1 MRVGSLRTRSQIH
14 GFLPAKRL
22 VEMKQFS
29 DVVKEINKTL
39 NEMILFEN
47 IVNTTLIFLVFYLI
61 LSVLNFH
68 PLYAL
73 VPALLYLGFY
83 SYMSFKSYKPLIV
96 ESKYA
101 PLREKLRTAA
111 DNVGMSNPIVEELEY
126 EVTTEMKNVGLSMFI
141 NPKTLS
147 YKIFAVMA
155 LSFMIIFATTLNL
168 KLLEF
173 ARQKV
178 PDIFDRTPKG
188 VGNFVA
194 TKLETKDDLY
204 GKSDVATLG
213 DKELNI
219 RIKPVDFKINV
230 KEEGEFKRQEFE
242 TVFPKDLTVKE
253 TVAYEENIPQ
263 EQQEL
268 VKNYFKKLAEG

>member
-1 MRVGSLRTRSQIH
+1 MIVKVV
-14 GFLPAKRL
+14 FN
-22 VEMKQFS
+22 MKQFQN
-29 DVVKEINKTL
+29 VVKEINRTL
-39 NEMILFEN
+39 TQLMIFEN
-47 IVNTTLIFLVFYLI
+47 IVNTTLVFLLFYLV
-61 LSVLNFH
+61 LSVIDFS

-73 VPALLYLGFY
+73 LPAIIYIGYY
-83 SYMSFKSYKPLIV
+83 SYLSFKSSKPLIV

-111 DNVGMSNPIVEELEY
+111 DNVGLENPIVEELEY
-126 EVTTEMKNVGLSMFI
+126 EVTSEMKNVGLSMFI

-147 YKIFAVMA
+147 YKIFAVML

-173 ARQKV
+173 AKQKV
-178 PDIFDRTPKG
+178 PDIFDTKNLKG
-188 VGNFVA
+188 VGNLVA
-194 TKLETKDDLY
+194 TKLNTSEDIYGKDD
-204 GKSDVATLG
+204 VAKLG

-219 RIKPVDFKINV
+219 RIKPVDFKVNV
-230 KEEGEFKRQEFE
+230 KEEGDVQQQKFE
-242 TVFPKDLTVKE
+242 TVFPQELIVKE

-268 VKNYFKKLAEG
+268 VKNYFKKLAEEST

>member
-1 MRVGSLRTRSQIH
+1 MFKTKRV
-14 GFLPAKRL
+14 
-22 VEMKQFS
+22 VDMKQFS
-29 DVVKEINKTL
+29 DVVKEINRTL
-39 NEMILFEN
+39 NQLILFEN
-47 IVNTTLIFLVFYLI
+47 LVNTTLVFLISYFILEIIDFHPLWALAPALAYLVFYSRISL
-61 LSVLNFH
+61 
-68 PLYAL
+68 
-73 VPALLYLGFY
+73 
-83 SYMSFKSYKPLIV
+83 KSNKPLIV

-126 EVTTEMKNVGLSMFI
+126 EVTSEMKNVGLSMFI
-141 NPKTLS
+141 NPKMLS
-147 YKIFAVMA
+147 YKILAVMV
-155 LSFMIIFATTLNL
+155 LSFMIIFATTSNL

-173 ARQKV
+173 ARNKAT
-178 PDIFDRTPKG
+178 DIFDTRGIKG

-194 TKLETKDDLY
+194 TKLNTSDDIY
-204 GKSDVATLG
+204 GKEDVAKLG

-219 RIKPVDFKINV
+219 RIKPVDFKVNV
-230 KEEGEFKRQEFE
+230 REEGEARQQKFDS
-242 TVFPKDLTVKE
+242 VFPQEMTVKE